1 MYLQSKR
8 RQKVPS
14 IGLNARLNG
23 ERHDRDESKAWVTM
37 MQKMAETGQAQAVE
51 IGVCTRDGKRSGSL
65 AVRILRSIAADR
77 LLFAF
82 NFACKN
88 GSLAPKYR

>member
-1 MYLQSKR
+1 
-8 RQKVPS
+8 
-14 IGLNARLNG
+14 
-23 ERHDRDESKAWVTM
+23 M

-51 IGVCTRDGKRSGSL
+51 IGVCTRDGKPSGSL
-65 AVRILRSIAADR
+65 AVRIPRSIAADR

-88 GSLAPKYR
+88 GSLAP

>member
-1 MYLQSKR
+1 MHVPAEQT

-14 IGLNARLNG
+14 IGLRSSV
-23 ERHDRDESKAWVTM
+23 ERRSNKTEMKSKAWVSM

-65 AVRILRSIAADR
+65 AERILRSIAADR

-82 NFACKN
+82 NFC
-88 GSLAPKYR
+88 L